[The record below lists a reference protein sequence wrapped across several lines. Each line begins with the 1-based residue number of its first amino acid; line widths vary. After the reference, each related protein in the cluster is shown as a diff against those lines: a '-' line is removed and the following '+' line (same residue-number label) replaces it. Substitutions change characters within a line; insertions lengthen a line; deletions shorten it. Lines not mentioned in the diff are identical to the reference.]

1 MRTSIVQ
8 KNFPSINAAS
18 LIVQTQDL
26 IDLAVEFW
34 RLEKRFKK
42 IEDKLSEDENKAFRN
57 SVEKLGRFVKKNDL
71 EVIDYTGQTY
81 NDGMNLDILASEKD
95 SQLEQDII
103 FETHEPAVSHRG
115 VLIRKAKVI
124 IHEK

>member
-1 MRTSIVQ
+1 MQ
-8 KNFPSINAAS
+8 NNFPSINAVS

-26 IDLAVEFW
+26 TDLAIEFW
-34 RLEKRFKK
+34 RLEKRLKK
-42 IEDKLSEDENKAFRN
+42 VEEKLSEDENKAFRN

-81 NDGMNLDILASEKD
+81 NAGMNLDILASEKD

-103 FETHEPAVSHRG
+103 FETHEPAVSHKG

>member
-1 MRTSIVQ
+1 MRKSIVQ
-8 KNFPSINAAS
+8 NNFPGINTAS

-57 SVEKLGRFVKKNDL
+57 SVEKLGRFVKKNHL

-103 FETHEPAVSHRG
+103 FETHEPAVSHNG

>member
-1 MRTSIVQ
+1 MQ
-8 KNFPSINAAS
+8 NNFPGINTAS

-57 SVEKLGRFVKKNDL
+57 SVEKLGRFVKKNHL

-103 FETHEPAVSHRG
+103 FETHEPAVSHNG

>member
-1 MRTSIVQ
+1 MQ
-8 KNFPSINAAS
+8 NNFPDINAAS

-26 IDLAVEFW
+26 TDLAIEFW
-34 RLEKRFKK
+34 RLEKRLKK
-42 IEDKLSEDENKAFRN
+42 IEEKLSEDENRAFRN
-57 SVEKLGRFVKKNDL
+57 SIEKLGRFIKKNEF

-81 NDGMNLDILASEKD
+81 NSGMNLDILASEKD
-95 SQLEQDII
+95 SDLEQDII
-103 FETHEPAVSHRG
+103 FETHEPAVSQRG

>member
-1 MRTSIVQ
+1 MQ
-8 KNFPSINAAS
+8 NNFPDINASS
-18 LIVQTQDL
+18 LIVPTQDL
-26 IDLAVEFW
+26 TDLAIEFW
-34 RLEKRFKK
+34 RLEKRLKK
-42 IEDKLSEDENKAFRN
+42 IEEKLSEDENKAFSN

-71 EVIDYTGQTY
+71 EVTDYTGQVY
-81 NDGMNLDILASEKD
+81 NSGMNVEILASEKD

-103 FETHEPAVSHRG
+103 FETHEPAVAHKG